1 MNRIDPNFKN
11 NSIFEQENKEFIN
24 ELFEVL
30 FDGADI
36 NSETDSVPDLSILDK
51 VR

>member
-1 MNRIDPNFKN
+1 MNRIDPNFKE

-24 ELFEVL
+24 EFLLEL
-30 FDGADI
+30 FDRSDI
-36 NSETDSVPDLSILDK
+36 DSDTDSVPDLSILNK